1 MVHQQRTI
9 FMAYPKHWDLTNMLI
24 TPSALVASCMLRL
37 PTCYDV
43 SFSSTIEQNITF
55 MVGGIPTPLK
65 NMKVNWD
72 HYSQLNGK
80 NVPNHQPGICWFY
93 HVISYEASA
102 KKRVLCIPCFSSFCL
117 KNISY
122 SQYIYTN
129 QITSIVG
136 VQKKTS
142 NNQTW
147 LKGKFR
153 HVLDDFPSYKAR
165 ESCSNLD
172 VNHSSKWESR
182 KIPLDPIRM
191 DFFTEIESY
200 YLVQSQ

>member
-1 MVHQQRTI
+1 MYNLYLWY
-9 FMAYPKHWDLTNMLI
+9 FYYL
-24 TPSALVASCMLRL
+24 
-37 PTCYDV
+37 Y
-43 SFSSTIEQNITF
+43 STRYWVYYLYWVIYLL
-55 MVGGIPTPLK
+55 VGGFNPSEK
-65 NMKVNWD
+65 
-72 HYSQLNGK
+72 YESQLGSLF
-80 NVPNHQPGICWFY
+80 PTEW
-93 HVISYEASA
+93 
-102 KKRVLCIPCFSSFCL
+102 KKCPKPPTRYLLVLSCHILWSVCKKKGTLYPMFLQFLFKKHIIFS
-117 KNISY
+117 IH
-122 SQYIYTN
+122 IY

-153 HVLDDFPSYKAR
+153 HVLDYFPSYKAR

>member
-1 MVHQQRTI
+1 MVFT
-9 FMAYPKHWDLTNMLI
+9 D
-24 TPSALVASCMLRL
+24 C
-37 PTCYDV
+37 
-43 SFSSTIEQNITF
+43 
-55 MVGGIPTPLK
+55 
-65 NMKVNWD
+65 
-72 HYSQLNGK
+72 
-80 NVPNHQPGICWFY
+80 
-93 HVISYEASA
+93 ISYWGAGMDDYDMIQFKPHWVVVYLPLWKIWKSVGLIIPNSVW
-102 KKRVLCIPCFSSFCL
+102 KVIKIHGSKPPTRYLLVLSCHILWSVCMKWLLCIPCFSSFCL

>member
-1 MVHQQRTI
+1 MVYLPLWKIWKSIGIIIPNWMEKMSQTTNQVFVGSI
-9 FMAYPKHWDLTNMLI
+9 MSYPMK
-24 TPSALVASCMLRL
+24 RL
-37 PTCYDV
+37 QKKGYFV
-43 SFSSTIEQNITF
+43 S
-55 MVGGIPTPLK
+55 
-65 NMKVNWD
+65 
-72 HYSQLNGK
+72 
-80 NVPNHQPGICWFY
+80 
-93 HVISYEASA
+93 HVSP
-102 KKRVLCIPCFSSFCL
+102 VFCL

-191 DFFTEIESY
+191 VFFTEIESY